1 MKSLC
6 IKTNNSKAIDYL
18 LDNFKKIDLKDVYF
32 SCHKFNIYNNIFIHY
47 KGLDENL
54 FFSTISNIL
63 SFLVLDIYEDSIT
76 RNILQKEY
84 FYFDNFEQNVVL
96 DKFSENRLESIED
109 FEAKENILFE
119 SFYKFFKDCN
129 SNVCCKLYLKGFIT
143 FRLKKYIDELETE
156 IDNSVNQYL
165 VEKEYQEFVALLK
178 VYINSEGY
186 NSDFVHL
193 IYRNSN
199 KNTETILLDKNRN
212 VIDTSINL
220 LGAKYLSDISFS
232 SSDMIL
238 NTLLNLLPRRIFIHL
253 ADVDDEDEFV
263 CTLEAIFDGRV
274 VICWDID
281 MGINNKNKL

>member
-6 IKTNNSKAIDYL
+6 IKTNNNKAINYL
-18 LDNFKKIDLKDVYF
+18 LDNLNKIDLKDVYF
-32 SCHKFNIYNNIFIHY
+32 SCHKFSIYNNIFIHY
-47 KGLDENL
+47 KGKDENL
-54 FFSTISNIL
+54 FFSTVSNIL

-84 FYFDNFEQNVVL
+84 FYFDKFEQSVIL
-96 DKFSENRLESIED
+96 DKFYENRLESIDD
-109 FEAKENILFE
+109 FETKENILFK
-119 SFYKFFKDCN
+119 SFYSFLKN
-129 SNVCCKLYLKGFIT
+129 SNSGICCKLYLKGFIT
-143 FRLKKYIDELETE
+143 FRLKKYIDELESE

-165 VEKEYQEFVALLK
+165 IEKEYQEFVSLLK

-199 KNTETILLDKNRN
+199 KNIDSVLLDKDRN

-220 LGAKYLSDISFS
+220 FGAKYLSDISFS

-253 ADVDDEDEFV
+253 ADAEDEDEFV
-263 CTLEAIFDGRV
+263 YTLEAIFDGRV
-274 VICWDID
+274 VVCWDMD
-281 MGINNKNKL
+281 VGVKK

>member
-6 IKTNNSKAIDYL
+6 IKTNNNKAIDYL
-18 LDNFKKIDLKDVYF
+18 LDNLNKIDLKDVYF

-47 KGLDENL
+47 KGPDENL

-84 FYFDNFEQNVVL
+84 FYFDKFEQSIVL
-96 DKFSENRLESIED
+96 DKFYENRLESTED
-109 FEAKENILFE
+109 FEIKENILFE
-119 SFYKFFKDCN
+119 AFYNFFKDNKTSICT
-129 SNVCCKLYLKGFIT
+129 KLYLKGFIT
-143 FRLKKYIDELETE
+143 FRLKKYIDELESS
-156 IDNSVNQYL
+156 IDSSVNQYL
-165 VEKEYQEFVALLK
+165 IEKEYQEFVSLLK

-186 NSDFVHL
+186 NSDLVHL
-193 IYRNSN
+193 FYRNSN
-199 KNTETILLDKNRN
+199 KNVDAVLLDKDKN

-220 LGAKYLSDISFS
+220 LGAKYLSDITFS

-253 ADVDDEDEFV
+253 GDSDDEDEFV
-263 CTLEAIFDGRV
+263 CTLEAIFEGRIV
-274 VICWDID
+274 VCFDVD
-281 MGINNKNKL
+281 VGVKK

>member
-6 IKTNNSKAIDYL
+6 IKTNNNKAIDYL
-18 LDNFKKIDLKDVYF
+18 LDNLNTIDLKDVYF
-32 SCHKFNIYNNIFIHY
+32 SCHKFSIYNNIFVHY
-47 KGLDENL
+47 KGTDENL

-84 FYFDNFEQNVVL
+84 FYFDKFEQSVVL
-96 DKFSENRLESIED
+96 DKLYENRLESIEA
-109 FEAKENILFE
+109 FEIKENILFE
-119 SFYKFFKDCN
+119 AFYAFFKNCE
-129 SNVCCKLYLKGFIT
+129 SNICCKLYLKGFIT
-143 FRLKKYIDELETE
+143 FRLKDYIDELEAE
-156 IDNSVNQYL
+156 IDSSVNQYL
-165 VEKEYQEFVALLK
+165 IEKEYQEFVSLLK

-193 IYRNSN
+193 IYRNSS
-199 KNTETILLDKNRN
+199 KNVDSILLDKNRN

-253 ADVDDEDEFV
+253 ADADDEDEFV
-263 CTLEAIFDGRV
+263 CTLEAIFEDRV
-274 VICWDID
+274 ALCFDVDI
-281 MGINNKNKL
+281 GVKR

>member
-6 IKTNNSKAIDYL
+6 IKTNNNKAINYL
-18 LDNFKKIDLKDVYF
+18 LDNLNKIDLKDVYF
-32 SCHKFNIYNNIFIHY
+32 SCHKFSIYNNIFIHY
-47 KGLDENL
+47 KGKDENL
-54 FFSTISNIL
+54 FFSTVSNIL

-84 FYFDNFEQNVVL
+84 FYFDKFEQSVIL
-96 DKFSENRLESIED
+96 DKFYENRLESIDD
-109 FEAKENILFE
+109 FETKENILFE
-119 SFYKFFKDCN
+119 SFYRFLKN
-129 SNVCCKLYLKGFIT
+129 SNSGICCKLHLKGFIT
-143 FRLKKYIDELETE
+143 FRLKKYIEELETE

-165 VEKEYQEFVALLK
+165 IEKEYQEFVSLLK

-199 KNTETILLDKNRN
+199 KNIDSVLLDKDRN

-220 LGAKYLSDISFS
+220 FGAKYLSDISFS

-253 ADVDDEDEFV
+253 ADAEDEDEFV
-263 CTLEAIFDGRV
+263 YTLEAIFDGRV
-274 VICWDID
+274 VVCWDMD
-281 MGINNKNKL
+281 VGVKK

>member
-6 IKTNNSKAIDYL
+6 IKTNNNKVINYL
-18 LDNFKKIDLKDVYF
+18 LDNLNKIDLEDVYF
-32 SCHKFNIYNNIFIHY
+32 SCHKFNIYTNIFVHY

-84 FYFDNFEQNVVL
+84 FYFDKFEQSIIL
-96 DKFSENRLESIED
+96 DKFYENRLESIDD
-109 FEAKENILFE
+109 FETKENILFE
-119 SFYKFFKDCN
+119 AFYAFLKN
-129 SNVCCKLYLKGFIT
+129 SNSSIYCKLHLKGFIT
-143 FRLKKYIDELETE
+143 FRLKKYIEELESE

-165 VEKEYQEFVALLK
+165 IEKEYQEFISLLK

-199 KNTETILLDKNRN
+199 KNIDSVLLDKDRN

-220 LGAKYLSDISFS
+220 FGAKYLSDISFS

-263 CTLEAIFDGRV
+263 YTLEAIFDGRV
-274 VICWDID
+274 VVCLDVD
-281 MGINNKNKL
+281 VGVKK

>member
-6 IKTNNSKAIDYL
+6 IKTNNNKAINYL
-18 LDNFKKIDLKDVYF
+18 LDNLNKIDLKDVYF
-32 SCHKFNIYNNIFIHY
+32 SCHKFSIYNNIFIHY
-47 KGLDENL
+47 KGTDENL
-54 FFSTISNIL
+54 FFSTVSNIL

-84 FYFDNFEQNVVL
+84 FYFDKFEQSIIL
-96 DKFSENRLESIED
+96 DKFYENRLESIDD
-109 FEAKENILFE
+109 FETKENILFE
-119 SFYKFFKDCN
+119 SFYSFLKN
-129 SNVCCKLYLKGFIT
+129 SNSGICCKLYLKGFIT
-143 FRLKKYIDELETE
+143 FRLKKYIDELESE

-165 VEKEYQEFVALLK
+165 IEKEYQEFVSLLK

-199 KNTETILLDKNRN
+199 KNIDSVLLDKDRN

-220 LGAKYLSDISFS
+220 FGAKYLSDISFS

-253 ADVDDEDEFV
+253 ADAEDEDEFV
-263 CTLEAIFDGRV
+263 YTLEAIFDGRV
-274 VICWDID
+274 VVCWDMD
-281 MGINNKNKL
+281 VGVKR

>member
-6 IKTNNSKAIDYL
+6 IKTNNNKAIDYL
-18 LDNFKKIDLKDVYF
+18 LDNLNKIDLEDVYF
-32 SCHKFNIYNNIFIHY
+32 SCHKFSIYNNIFIHY
-47 KGLDENL
+47 KGSDENL
-54 FFSTISNIL
+54 FFNTISNIL

-76 RNILQKEY
+76 KNILQKEY
-84 FYFDNFEQNVVL
+84 FYFDKFEQSVVL
-96 DKFSENRLESIED
+96 DKFYENRLESIEN
-109 FEAKENILFE
+109 FEVKENILFE
-119 SFYKFFKDCN
+119 AFYCFFKNCE

-143 FRLKKYIDELETE
+143 FRLKKYIDELEAE
-156 IDNSVNQYL
+156 IDSSVNQYL

-178 VYINSEGY
+178 VYISSEGY

-193 IYRNSN
+193 IYRNSS
-199 KNTETILLDKNRN
+199 KNVDAVLLDKNRN

-263 CTLEAIFDGRV
+263 CTLEAIFEGRV
-274 VICWDID
+274 VVCWDVD
-281 MGINNKNKL
+281 VGVKK

>member
-6 IKTNNSKAIDYL
+6 IKTNNNKAIDYL
-18 LDNFKKIDLKDVYF
+18 LDNLNKIDLKDVYF
-32 SCHKFNIYNNIFIHY
+32 SCHKFSIYNNIFIHY

-54 FFSTISNIL
+54 FFNSISNIL

-84 FYFDNFEQNVVL
+84 FYFDKFEQNVVL
-96 DKFSENRLESIED
+96 DKFYENRLENIED
-109 FEAKENILFE
+109 FEVKENILFE
-119 SFYKFFKDCN
+119 AFYGFFKNCK

-156 IDNSVNQYL
+156 IDSSVNQYL
-165 VEKEYQEFVALLK
+165 VEKEYQEFVSLLK
-178 VYINSEGY
+178 IYVNSEGY

-193 IYRNSN
+193 IYRNSS
-199 KNTETILLDKNRN
+199 KNIDSVLLDKNRN
-212 VIDTSINL
+212 VIDTSIYL

-238 NTLLNLLPRRIFIHL
+238 NTLLNLLPKRIFIHL
-253 ADVDDEDEFV
+253 EDIDDEDEFV
-263 CTLEAIFDGRV
+263 CTLEAIFEGRV
-274 VICWDID
+274 VVCLDVDI
-281 MGINNKNKL
+281 GVKK

>member
-6 IKTNNSKAIDYL
+6 IKTNNNKAINYL
-18 LDNFKKIDLKDVYF
+18 LDNLNKTDLTDIYF
-32 SCHKFNIYNNIFIHY
+32 SCHKFSIYNNIFIHY
-47 KGLDENL
+47 KGKDEKM
-54 FFSTISNIL
+54 FFSVISNIL

-84 FYFDNFEQNVVL
+84 FYFDKSEQSIVL
-96 DKFSENRLESIED
+96 DKFYENRLESIQD
-109 FEAKENILFE
+109 FEVKENILFE
-119 SFYKFFKDCN
+119 SFYNFFINCN
-129 SNVCCKLYLKGFIT
+129 SKICCKLFLKGFIT
-143 FRLKKYIDELETE
+143 FRLKKYISELESS
-156 IDNSVNQYL
+156 IDSSVNQYL
-165 VEKEYQEFVALLK
+165 IEKEYQEFVSLLK

-186 NSDFVHL
+186 NSDLVHL

-199 KNTETILLDKNRN
+199 KNTDSVLLDKDRN

-238 NTLLNLLPRRIFIHL
+238 NTLLTLLPKRIFIHL

-274 VICWDID
+274 TMCFDVDV
-281 MGINNKNKL
+281 GVKK

>member
-1 MKSLC
+1 MKYLC
-6 IKTNNSKAIDYL
+6 IKTNNNKAINYL
-18 LDNFKKIDLKDVYF
+18 LDNLNKIDLKDVYF
-32 SCHKFNIYNNIFIHY
+32 SCHKFSIYTNIFIHY

-84 FYFDNFEQNVVL
+84 FYFDKFEQSIIL
-96 DKFSENRLESIED
+96 DKFYENRLESIDD
-109 FEAKENILFE
+109 FETKENILFE
-119 SFYKFFKDCN
+119 AFYGFLK
-129 SNVCCKLYLKGFIT
+129 SSSSSICCKLHLKGFIT
-143 FRLKKYIDELETE
+143 FRLKKYIDELESE

-165 VEKEYQEFVALLK
+165 IEKEYQEFISLLK

-199 KNTETILLDKNRN
+199 KNVDSVLLDKIRN

-220 LGAKYLSDISFS
+220 FGAKYLSDISFS

-238 NTLLNLLPRRIFIHL
+238 NTLLNMLPRRIFIHL
-253 ADVDDEDEFV
+253 ADVEDEDEFV
-263 CTLEAIFDGRV
+263 YTLETIFDGRV
-274 VICWDID
+274 VVCWDVD
-281 MGINNKNKL
+281 VGVKNKK